1 MTLKPGTIIRHYI
14 IISSIGAGG
23 MGEVYLAEDTRLGRK
38 VALKILPADITTDAD
53 RLGRFEQE
61 ARAASA
67 LNHPNIITIFEIG
80 ETASA
85 HFMVA
90 EFIEGKTLRQH
101 MSAGRM
107 PLNEVLD
114 VAIQVASAL
123 AAAHQAGI
131 VHRDIKPENV
141 MLRPDGYVKVVDFGI
156 AKLTEK
162 FPERQADPDTFDSK
176 GIVVVKTEP
185 GIVMGSPNYMSP
197 EQARGLKVDA
207 RTDIFSLGAMLY
219 EMVAGKKPF
228 DGATV
233 TDIIVSVLDREP
245 RPLTELSADIPARLE
260 KIVSRAIAKDREDR
274 YPNIGEMLLALK
286 RQKQRLE
293 IEAGVEESLSPE
305 RERKPRRTRKEESSE
320 TGQLK
325 VSRPTTEM
333 EYATAELEPSRKWKM
348 YAGLVTVI
356 ALALLAYFIWGDR
369 SERID
374 SLAVLP
380 LANLSGD
387 PAAEYL
393 SDGITESLINNLSRS
408 QELKVMSRN
417 SVFRYK
423 GSDIDA
429 KTVGRELGVRAVLM
443 GRVAQRGDSLSVNVE
458 LVDSRDNSTIWGE
471 QFNRRMSD
479 LLSIQ
484 EEIGRRVA
492 EKLLPRMT
500 GDEQERV
507 ARQATENTEA
517 YQLYLRGRYQWNK
530 RTEEDIR
537 KGIDYFNQAI
547 AKDPDYAL
555 AHAGLADCYA
565 LLIEYGSAPP
575 SELYPKAKAA
585 VTRAL
590 EIDDSLAEAHT
601 SLAAIH
607 EYDWNWGEAEKEYR
621 LAIELNPNY
630 ATAHH
635 WYGILLAGMGK
646 FEEGATEI
654 KRGLELDP
662 LSLIINTSLGRA
674 YYYARNHD
682 LAIEQLRRTL
692 EMEPKFAEARFQLGL
707 VYEAKRM
714 YAEAEAEMQKSAE
727 LFGDP
732 VMQAWVGR
740 VYAVQGKRAE
750 AERVLA
756 GLLEMSRRQYVPPYL
771 LAIIYTG
778 LGEKDR
784 AFEWLE
790 KTYEERSY
798 YVVWLKADPLYDPLR
813 SDPRFASLLERIG
826 FKP

>member
-1 MTLKPGTIIRHYI
+1 
-14 IISSIGAGG
+14 

-38 VALKILPADITTDAD
+38 VALKILPADITIDAD

-101 MSAGRM
+101 MSSGRM
-107 PLNEVLD
+107 PLHEVLD

-141 MLRPDGYVKVVDFGI
+141 MIRPDGYVKVVDFGI

-162 FPERQADPDTFDSK
+162 FPERQTDSDAVDSK

-197 EQARGLKVDA
+197 EQARGLKIDA

-219 EMVAGKKPF
+219 EMAAGKKPF

-233 TDIIVSVLDREP
+233 TDIIVAVLDREP
-245 RPLTELSADIPARLE
+245 RPLTEISADIPEKLE
-260 KIVSRAIAKDREDR
+260 RIVTRAIAKDREDR

-293 IEAGVEESLSPE
+293 IEAGVEESFSPE
-305 RERKPRRTRKEESSE
+305 REPKHGRNRGALKEESVE

-325 VSRPTTEM
+325 VSRPTTAM
-333 EYATAELEPSRKWKM
+333 EYATAELERSRKWKL
-348 YAGLVTVI
+348 YAAIMTVI

-369 SERID
+369 GERID

-380 LANLSGD
+380 LMNMSGD

-408 QELKVMSRN
+408 QGLKVMSRN

-423 GSDIDA
+423 GSEPDA
-429 KTVGRELGVRAVLM
+429 KTVGRELGVRAVLI
-443 GRVAQRGDSLSVNVE
+443 GRVVQRGDNLSVNVE

-479 LLSIQ
+479 LLLIQ

-507 ARQATENTEA
+507 TRQATENTEA

-530 RTEEDIR
+530 RTEEDIK
-537 KGIDYFNQAI
+537 KGIEYFNQAI
-547 AKDPDYAL
+547 AKDPGYAL
-555 AHAGLADCYA
+555 AHTGLADCYA
-565 LLIEYGSAPP
+565 LLIEYGSAPRN
-575 SELYPKAKAA
+575 ELYPKARSAA
-585 VTRAL
+585 MRAL

-607 EYDWNWGEAEKEYR
+607 EYDWNWGEAEKQYR

-635 WYGILLAGMGK
+635 WYGIFLAGTGK
-646 FEEGATEI
+646 FEEGAAEI

-727 LFGDP
+727 LFADP
-732 VMQAWVGR
+732 LMQAWVGR
-740 VYAVQGKRAE
+740 IYAVQGKRAE

-756 GLLEMSRRQYVPPYL
+756 ELLEMSRRQYVPPYL
-771 LAIIYTG
+771 IAIIYTG
-778 LGEKDR
+778 LGEKDS

-790 KTYEERSY
+790 KTYQERSY
-798 YVVWLKADPLYDPLR
+798 YVIWLKADPLYDPLR